1 MLIFNPFFLRTVS
14 INASPPFELCDIF
27 KYLIYHSTD
36 YNKQGLA
43 ATKWFEDYRLFD
55 DSYVESLLTSHL
67 KYQGIHVYVANV
79 RPFMK
84 VKTDEGKEY
93 YDLWF
98 IVEGRGA
105 NRGSVLQAKCKCKG
119 GRDRGCKH
127 IAAAVYSLE
136 DLLNTRGK
144 DSVSS
149 GLCIWVKKKLW

>member
-1 MLIFNPFFLRTVS
+1 MLIFNPFFLSAVS

-67 KYQGIHVYVANV
+67 KYEGMHVYVANV

-84 VKTDEGKEY
+84 VKTDEGKE
-93 YDLWF
+93 
-98 IVEGRGA
+98 
-105 NRGSVLQAKCKCKG
+105 
-119 GRDRGCKH
+119 
-127 IAAAVYSLE
+127 
-136 DLLNTRGK
+136 
-144 DSVSS
+144 
-149 GLCIWVKKKLW
+149 